1 MLGGAK
7 GKSWPEICGARRRTH
22 GAQAQAEVN
31 EATKKLPKDRSILV
45 NWGLR
50 WVRVAYRWC
59 IMAVMT
65 EDRTTLQWSR
75 LAAAI
80 RSAREARGLTQAG
93 LARLAGVAE
102 NSVQNLEDTDRRP
115 SRMPQSLAKVEPH
128 LGWAEGSGQAIL
140 RGGEATLAPAPAAD
154 RRATADRLRDKLPL
168 RVVDELESDDA
179 LIDSQVIQLPGTDG
193 ARMTVVVHGR
203 PDATPQQIQDAL
215 LAWRRAERKLQR
227 LPDEDEGGEPKAV
240 KG

>member
-1 MLGGAK
+1 
-7 GKSWPEICGARRRTH
+7 
-22 GAQAQAEVN
+22 
-31 EATKKLPKDRSILV
+31 
-45 NWGLR
+45 
-50 WVRVAYRWC
+50 
-59 IMAVMT
+59 MAVMT

-80 RSAREARGLTQAG
+80 RSAREARGLTQDG
-93 LARLAGVAE
+93 LARLAGIAE
-102 NSVQNLEDTDRRP
+102 NSIQNLEDVNRRP
-115 SRMPQSLAKVEPH
+115 TRMPQSLAKVEPH
-128 LGWAEGSGQAIL
+128 LGWAAGSGRAIL
-140 RGGEATLAPAPAAD
+140 RGGEATPAPIEESVAD